1 MGKKDYKKE
10 DNKKEDN
17 EKKIVFFSFK
27 DKNKN
32 EEEQG
37 VEVRDIVL
45 HERIGTIIAKDID
58 GDWLYTQE
66 VKNGVLTIREIN
78 TKNVKM
84 YKFSG
89 HVVGNKKKLIEDK
102 TFNDSKKLNDYIKD
116 KIGTLKTFNAI
127 RMKLYEQQVSESK
140 KGEQIINN
148 KLAKQSNQKEELV
161 KE

>member
-89 HVVGNKKKLIEDK
+89 HVVGNKKKLIKDK
-102 TFNDSKKLNDYIKD
+102 TFNDSKKL
-116 KIGTLKTFNAI
+116 
-127 RMKLYEQQVSESK
+127 M
-140 KGEQIINN
+140 II
-148 KLAKQSNQKEELV
+148 
-161 KE
+161 